1 VLLGGECVV
10 VEDAD
15 GAERE
20 VWNGITYVGL
30 ISENSATHT
39 VREGTS
45 V

>member
-1 VLLGGECVV
+1 VLLGDECVV

-15 GAERE
+15 GAEHE
-20 VWNGITYVGL
+20 VWNGIPYVGL
-30 ISENSATHT
+30 ISENGATHT